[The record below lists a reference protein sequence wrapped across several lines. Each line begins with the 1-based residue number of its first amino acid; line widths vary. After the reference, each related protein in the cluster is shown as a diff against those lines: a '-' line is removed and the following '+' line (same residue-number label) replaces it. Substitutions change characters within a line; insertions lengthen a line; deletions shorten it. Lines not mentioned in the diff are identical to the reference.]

1 MSEQD
6 GRTEPATPKKRS
18 EERKK
23 GNVCKTPELS
33 SSLILLSGFILLN
46 YSFKSILDNM
56 KSFMLK
62 TYTFLPIKS
71 LTLEYINSIFK
82 DSMLLFFKIVAP
94 FLLMAAFIGFISN
107 IAQVKL
113 VFSFDYMQNAFSK
126 FNIANGFKR
135 MFSLNSVV
143 HLFKDLLKFT
153 VIILLAY
160 NLMKTN
166 LLKII
171 LFTGMEPLYVVN
183 QVSGF
188 AYQFGLRVAIVILII
203 AIIDYVYQKKQFE
216 DRMKMTKQE
225 VKDEFKSQEGDPQ
238 IKSRIKSKQYGMR
251 KMRMMKSI
259 PDADVVITNP
269 TMVAVAI
276 KYTSEFDAPI
286 VTAKGLRLIAK
297 KIKEIALENGVPII
311 ENVNVARSLYWNV
324 EIGEQIPNYLFQTVA
339 EILAYIY
346 KLRNKY
352 KDFAQ
357 I

>member
-6 GRTEPATPKKRS
+6 GRTEPATPKKRN

-62 TYTFLPIKS
+62 TYTSLPIKS
-71 LTLEYINSIFK
+71 LTIEYVNSIFK
-82 DSMLLFFKIVAP
+82 DSMLLLFKIVAP
-94 FLLMAAFIGFISN
+94 FLLMAAFIGLISN
-107 IAQVKL
+107 VAQVKL

-183 QVSGF
+183 QVTGF

-216 DRMKMTKQE
+216 DRMKMSKQE

-238 IKSRIKSKQYGMR
+238 IKSR
-251 KMRMMKSI
+251 
-259 PDADVVITNP
+259 N
-269 TMVAVAI
+269 
-276 KYTSEFDAPI
+276 
-286 VTAKGLRLIAK
+286 
-297 KIKEIALENGVPII
+297 N
-311 ENVNVARSLYWNV
+311 
-324 EIGEQIPNYLFQTVA
+324 
-339 EILAYIY
+339 
-346 KLRNKY
+346 
-352 KDFAQ
+352 
-357 I
+357 